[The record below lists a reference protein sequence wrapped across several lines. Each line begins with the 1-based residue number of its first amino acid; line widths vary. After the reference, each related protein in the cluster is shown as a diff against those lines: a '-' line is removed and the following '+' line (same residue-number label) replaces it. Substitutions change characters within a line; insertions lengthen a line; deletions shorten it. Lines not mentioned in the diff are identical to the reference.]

1 MELKIYNPQDNGFLT
16 SIEWNFEELKAEIT
30 AASQEYAASV
40 YTDENIR
47 GAKTD
52 RAKLNKFVDALNGK
66 RTEIRKKLLAPDE
79 QFGREVKELTG
90 IIQGAIENIDAQIK
104 DYERRQ
110 REEKTKKVR
119 EIYEDNV
126 QDLEKYLPFERVFRP
141 EFANAGTTLK
151 SIREEI
157 TGKIQQ
163 VAEGLAVLNEIDSP
177 YAEEMK
183 ESFLKS
189 YNLNAALA
197 EGNRL
202 AAAEQKRK
210 EYAAAQEKERAERE
224 ARRKEEASRVI
235 AAGREERPR
244 KQNGDLV
251 AGVREETCAA
261 GQNAEEE
268 VVEKPVHIL
277 DFRVHATAEQLA
289 GLRRYLKENGIR
301 FERVPE
307 K

>member
-1 MELKIYNPQDNGFLT
+1 MELKIYNPQDSGFLT

-47 GAKTD
+47 GAKAD

-119 EIYEDNV
+119 EIYEDNI

-189 YNLNAALA
+189 YDLNTALA

-235 AAGREERPR
+235 AAGREEKPR
-244 KQNGDLV
+244 EQNGNLA

-261 GQNAEEE
+261 EQKTEEE

-277 DFRVHATAEQLA
+277 DFRVHATAEQLT

>member
-1 MELKIYNPQDNGFLT
+1 M
-16 SIEWNFEELKAEIT
+16 
-30 AASQEYAASV
+30 
-40 YTDENIR
+40 
-47 GAKTD
+47 
-52 RAKLNKFVDALNGK
+52 
-66 RTEIRKKLLAPDE
+66 
-79 QFGREVKELTG
+79 
-90 IIQGAIENIDAQIK
+90 
-104 DYERRQ
+104 
-110 REEKTKKVR
+110 
-119 EIYEDNV
+119 
-126 QDLEKYLPFERVFRP
+126 EKYLPFERVFRP

>member
-47 GAKTD
+47 GAKAD

-119 EIYEDNV
+119 EIYEDNI

-189 YNLNAALA
+189 YDLNTALA

-202 AAAEQKRK
+202 AAAEQRRK

-235 AAGREERPR
+235 AAGREEKPR
-244 KQNGDLV
+244 EQNGNLA

-261 GQNAEEE
+261 EQKTEEE

>member
-47 GAKTD
+47 GAKAD

-119 EIYEDNV
+119 EIYEDNI

-189 YNLNAALA
+189 YDLNTALA

-202 AAAEQKRK
+202 AAAEQRRK

-235 AAGREERPR
+235 AAGREEKPR
-244 KQNGDLV
+244 EQNGNLA

-261 GQNAEEE
+261 EQKTEEE

-277 DFRVHATAEQLA
+277 DFRVHATAEQLT
-289 GLRRYLKENGIR
+289 GLRRYLKENRIR

>member
-1 MELKIYNPQDNGFLT
+1 MELKIYNPQDSGFLT
-16 SIEWNFEELKAEIT
+16 TIEWNFEELKAEIT

-47 GAKTD
+47 GAKAD

-119 EIYEDNV
+119 EIYEDNI

-189 YNLNAALA
+189 YDLNTALA

-235 AAGREERPR
+235 AAGREEKPR
-244 KQNGDLV
+244 EQNGNLA

-261 GQNAEEE
+261 EQKTEEE

-277 DFRVHATAEQLA
+277 DFRVHATAEQLT

>member
-1 MELKIYNPQDNGFLT
+1 MELKIYNPQDSGFLT

-47 GAKTD
+47 GAKAD

-119 EIYEDNV
+119 EIYEDNI

-151 SIREEI
+151 SIREEV

-177 YAEEMK
+177 YAGDMK
-183 ESFLKS
+183 EVFLNT

-210 EYAAAQEKERAERE
+210 EYALAQARERAERE

-235 AAGREERPR
+235 AAGREETSRE
-244 KQNGDLV
+244 QSGNLA
-251 AGVREETCAA
+251 AGVREESCVAEQKT
-261 GQNAEEE
+261 EEE
-268 VVEKPVHIL
+268 AAEKPVHVL

-307 K
+307 R

>member
-1 MELKIYNPQDNGFLT
+1 MELKIYNPQDNGFVS
-16 SIEWNFEELKAEIT
+16 SIEWNFEELKAEIAT
-30 AASQEYAASV
+30 VSQEYAASV

-47 GAKTD
+47 GAKAD

-90 IIQGAIENIDAQIK
+90 IVQGAIDNIDLQIK

-119 EIYEDNV
+119 EIYDDNI

-157 TGKIQQ
+157 SGKIQQ
-163 VAEGLAVLNEIDSP
+163 VAEGIAVLNEMESP
-177 YAEEMK
+177 YAGDMK
-183 ESFLKS
+183 EVFLRT
-189 YNLNAALA
+189 YDLNAALA

-202 AAAEQKRK
+202 VAAEQKRK
-210 EYAAAQEKERAERE
+210 EYAEARAREKEERE
-224 ARRKEEASRVI
+224 VRRKEEVSHVL
-235 AAGREERPR
+235 AAGRGR
-244 KQNGDLV
+244 KQESEDGGLIP
-251 AGVREETCAA
+251 A
-261 GQNAEEE
+261 
-268 VVEKPVHIL
+268 VEKGQALRLDAVEEQIHVL
-277 DFRVHATAEQLA
+277 DFRVHATAEQLT
-289 GLRRYLKENGIR
+289 GLRKYLKENGIR
-301 FERVPE
+301 FERVSE
-307 K
+307 R

>member
-1 MELKIYNPQDNGFLT
+1 MELKIYNPQDSGFLT
-16 SIEWNFEELKAEIT
+16 TIEWNFEELKAEIT

-47 GAKTD
+47 GAKAD

-119 EIYEDNV
+119 EIYEDNI

-189 YNLNAALA
+189 YDLNTALA

-202 AAAEQKRK
+202 AAAEQRRK

-235 AAGREERPR
+235 AAGREEKPR
-244 KQNGDLV
+244 EQNGNLA

-261 GQNAEEE
+261 EQKTEEE

-277 DFRVHATAEQLA
+277 DFRVHATAEQLT

>member
-1 MELKIYNPQDNGFLT
+1 MELKIYNPQDSGFLT
-16 SIEWNFEELKAEIT
+16 TIEWNFEELKAEIT

-47 GAKTD
+47 GAKAD

-119 EIYEDNV
+119 EIYEDNI

-189 YNLNAALA
+189 YDLNAALA

-235 AAGREERPR
+235 AAGREEKPR
-244 KQNGDLV
+244 GQNGNLA

-261 GQNAEEE
+261 EQKTEEE

-277 DFRVHATAEQLA
+277 DFRVHATAEQLT

>member
-47 GAKTD
+47 GAKAD

-119 EIYEDNV
+119 EIYEDNI

-244 KQNGDLV
+244 KQNGDLA

-261 GQNAEEE
+261 GQDAEEE

>member
-119 EIYEDNV
+119 EIYEDNI

-261 GQNAEEE
+261 GQDTEEE

>member
-47 GAKTD
+47 GAKAD

-119 EIYEDNV
+119 EIYEDNI

-189 YNLNAALA
+189 YDLNTALA

-235 AAGREERPR
+235 AAGREEKPR
-244 KQNGDLV
+244 EQNGNLA

-261 GQNAEEE
+261 EQKTEEE

-277 DFRVHATAEQLA
+277 DFRVHATAGQLT